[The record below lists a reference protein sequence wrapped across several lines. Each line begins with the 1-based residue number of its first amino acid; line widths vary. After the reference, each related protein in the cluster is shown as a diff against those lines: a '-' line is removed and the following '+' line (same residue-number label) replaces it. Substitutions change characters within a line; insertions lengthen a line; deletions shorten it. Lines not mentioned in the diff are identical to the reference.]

1 MQHHEATL
9 KPERHQWTPRH
20 HPLFPKP
27 PERYPTYP
35 EYLPAPADFP
45 YIGEEAGVI
54 PVVAKRGQLQV
65 FTQGLLHNGSR
76 NFVSQ
81 AKCTGSMHLPLRLLP
96 KPQRDAAAS
105 RTPRSR
111 GRA

>member
-1 MQHHEATL
+1 MKHHEATL

-27 PERYPTYP
+27 PERYPTFP
-35 EYLPAPADFP
+35 EYLPAPSDFP

-81 AKCTGSMHLPLRLLP
+81 AAHQQLPLPLRP
-96 KPQRDAAAS
+96 KPQRDAAGT

-111 GRA
+111 GKE